1 MADNPNRSNYLMERP
16 KISGEDSILEK
27 ELNNKILIFE
37 TDEALSILLNTI
49 LNLQGY
55 QTRTVNEYEIPK
67 TDEIPALI
75 IVDAGDLEKKNG
87 LNLCYKLKQQEDFK
101 HSKIIVTS
109 IIHDKELVLNTGA
122 DLYLPKPYE
131 IPHLIKW
138 VNEFIK
144 EFNM

>member
-1 MADNPNRSNYLMERP
+1 M
-16 KISGEDSILEK
+16 
-27 ELNNKILIFE
+27 IFE
-37 TDEALSILLNTI
+37 TDEALCVLLNTI

-55 QTRTVNEYEIPK
+55 KTEIINEYTIPQ

-87 LNLCYKLKQQEDFK
+87 LNLCYKLKQEERYK
-101 HSKIIVTS
+101 NSKIIVTS

-131 IPHLIKW
+131 ITQLIKW
-138 VNEFIK
+138 VNELMR
-144 EFNM
+144 EFNS